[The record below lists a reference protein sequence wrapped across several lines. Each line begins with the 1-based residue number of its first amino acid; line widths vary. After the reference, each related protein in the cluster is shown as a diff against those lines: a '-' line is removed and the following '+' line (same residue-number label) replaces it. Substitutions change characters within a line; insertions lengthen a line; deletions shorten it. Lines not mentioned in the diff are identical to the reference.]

1 MKISASYV
9 ANHIFTGWG
18 AVIGWELYV
27 GKYLSA
33 FSSFWFLLACI
44 LITRAENSGF
54 RHWWRV
60 FMSSVLFTVLGFAFA
75 AKDGRTVICT
85 LLVLFVHLGNLS
97 LYEKSG
103 SLAEPPR

>member
-1 MKISASYV
+1 MKFSASYIM
-9 ANHIFTGWG
+9 NHIVAGWC
-18 AVIGWELYV
+18 AAIGWELSI

-33 FSSFWFLLACI
+33 FSFFWFLLACI
-44 LITRAENSGF
+44 MITRAENSGL

-60 FMSSVLFTVLGFAFA
+60 FISSVLFTVLGFAFA
-75 AKDGRTVICT
+75 AKDGRGVISVG
-85 LLVLFVHLGNLS
+85 LLLLIHLGNLS

>member
-44 LITRAENSGF
+44 LITREENSGL

-60 FMSSVLFTVLGFAFA
+60 FISSVLFTVLGLAFA
-75 AKDGRTVICT
+75 AKDGRGVIAVG
-85 LLVLFVHLGNLS
+85 LLLLIHLGNLS